1 MPYGYTL
8 SLDLFNCN
16 IKKFNRK
23 DIKEFLVILC
33 DEINMERE
41 DLHWWDYDGEDT
53 ENEPDH
59 LVGTSVVQFI
69 KTSTIVIHTLDRLE
83 KMYIDLF
90 SCNNFDEN
98 MVTDLVINFFECK
111 INRINFYER
120 V

>member
-41 DLHWWDYDGEDT
+41 D
-53 ENEPDH
+53 
-59 LVGTSVVQFI
+59 
-69 KTSTIVIHTLDRLE
+69 
-83 KMYIDLF
+83 
-90 SCNNFDEN
+90 
-98 MVTDLVINFFECK
+98 
-111 INRINFYER
+111 
-120 V
+120 